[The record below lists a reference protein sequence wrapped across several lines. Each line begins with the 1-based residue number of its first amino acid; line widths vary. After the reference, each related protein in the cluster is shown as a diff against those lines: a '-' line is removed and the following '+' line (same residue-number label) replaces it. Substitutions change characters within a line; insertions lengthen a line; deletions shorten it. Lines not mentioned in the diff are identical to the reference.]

1 MTDKVE
7 ERLYNMQPRSSGGN
21 SGASALPSALLCIR
35 YCLRPIDSPL
45 EDSGMLEVS
54 QQVFG
59 APLEEVLEREQQ
71 NIPVV
76 VTKCIDAL
84 QHAGL
89 HHEGMFRISGTQEE
103 ISSLRTAIDRGEAV
117 GLNFRAYSVHTVC
130 DVLKLYLSLLPE
142 PLLTFS
148 QANAW
153 MQLAQLGDSDEKEHA
168 MMSLISKLPKPN
180 RDLLEVL
187 CLFLCRVAAHC
198 QYNKMSL
205 GTLDLRHLGA
215 CLLVVADSTSAC
227 TENLGILFGALLL
240 RSNEDLP
247 VEQQLLRITCAAQ
260 VTAYMLSKCD
270 VLFSVRL
277 IPSLPRSL
285 HLARSL
291 AVTLWYQQE
300 PRSQTRFA
308 SSPMV
313 TRNTSATTSSGS
325 SSVTKERSKPPS
337 LLRATDESLA
347 EVLANAQAAAIL
359 EDVPPTVMAGRTRSL
374 STPDDR
380 PFRMSLAAPAVPV
393 TPTTPR
399 IVRDLSPRG
408 TVFLSVDSESDISQH
423 SNDDTTSST
432 GSSDEKRVAIHPVP
446 LVFTAKLPPPLA
458 VAAAQTK
465 SRLTALPAP
474 PPLPLDS
481 NA

>member
-1 MTDKVE
+1 
-7 ERLYNMQPRSSGGN
+7 
-21 SGASALPSALLCIR
+21 
-35 YCLRPIDSPL
+35 
-45 EDSGMLEVS
+45 
-54 QQVFG
+54 
-59 APLEEVLEREQQ
+59 
-71 NIPVV
+71 
-76 VTKCIDAL
+76 
-84 QHAGL
+84 
-89 HHEGMFRISGTQEE
+89 
-103 ISSLRTAIDRGEAV
+103 
-117 GLNFRAYSVHTVC
+117 
-130 DVLKLYLSLLPE
+130 
-142 PLLTFS
+142 
-148 QANAW
+148 
-153 MQLAQLGDSDEKEHA
+153 
-168 MMSLISKLPKPN
+168 
-180 RDLLEVL
+180 
-187 CLFLCRVAAHC
+187 
-198 QYNKMSL
+198 
-205 GTLDLRHLGA
+205 
-215 CLLVVADSTSAC
+215 
-227 TENLGILFGALLL
+227 
-240 RSNEDLP
+240 
-247 VEQQLLRITCAAQ
+247 
-260 VTAYMLSKCD
+260 
-270 VLFSVRL
+270 
-277 IPSLPRSL
+277 
-285 HLARSL
+285 
-291 AVTLWYQQE
+291 
-300 PRSQTRFA
+300 
-308 SSPMV
+308 MV